1 MDEEK
6 FKHLTNLLRHST
18 VVTFK
23 IPSIFFKEKS
33 HNTEHFQKQK
43 QEVADAWIYLQRDFG
58 LTLSKIKEDDEI
70 ITVNVKVK
78 QPKVE

>member
-6 FKHLTNLLRHST
+6 FKHLINLLRHST
-18 VVTFK
+18 AVTFK

-33 HNTEHFQKQK
+33 HNTEHFQKKK
-43 QEVADAWIYLQRDFG
+43 QEVADAWIYLQTDLD
-58 LTLSKIKEDDEI
+58 LTISKIKEDDEV
-70 ITVNVKVK
+70 ITVNVKVN